1 LIRFS
6 VAATVLCRSL
16 AIEIASLMCSTLQ
29 IGILN
34 TAPADVLQY
43 LHLLVLILPSTIIP
57 FTPVHSAVLM
67 MAPKL
72 RQIFDLIL
80 KQWFLPFSITDS
92 IND

>member
-1 LIRFS
+1 MP
-6 VAATVLCRSL
+6 L
-16 AIEIASLMCSTLQ
+16 ACNRKIASLMCSTLQ

-43 LHLLVLILPSTIIP
+43 LHLLELILPSTIIP

-80 KQWFLPFSITDS
+80 KQWFYRFQ
-92 IND
+92 